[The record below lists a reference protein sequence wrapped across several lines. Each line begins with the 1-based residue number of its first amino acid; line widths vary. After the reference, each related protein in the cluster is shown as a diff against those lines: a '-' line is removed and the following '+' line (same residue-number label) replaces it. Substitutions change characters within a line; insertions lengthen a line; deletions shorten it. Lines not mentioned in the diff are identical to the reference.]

1 MKTKTDSELVLE
13 FCIELGRRMI
23 VSGANLERVQLA
35 LEKICSAYGFADT
48 SLFLLSNN
56 ISLSVM
62 DEEGAYTYRQ
72 CAIPPAGIHLDRLRA
87 LNNLSYQVT
96 KERPEPKKLR
106 KMLLEASDVRER
118 PDWHILLGQVFAL
131 SCLCLIFGGNAQE
144 VFSVVLVVVAMHYF
158 MIVAEKPGLNR
169 LVTNA
174 LIMFFA
180 TVAAILVMQAG
191 ISDNAPV
198 IMITLAMLVIP
209 GIPLVNSVRNLL
221 CGNEMNG
228 IFQLAKVFIETMA
241 LAMGIFLALLLFG
254 LNDEM
259 KNAIVVTRS
268 NPVFLVIV
276 SFLASA
282 AFGVVFRIPNRDLW
296 CAGLGGAL
304 TRIILILLS
313 PIVPVRLFFITVA
326 ALAAGLY
333 AEGMATVRHFPS
345 TYFIYPAIIPLIPGD
360 LFYYTLVGVYIG
372 DSQMISTNAMDCV
385 LSLLGL
391 SIGFVLSSI
400 VAHYTRKRR
409 FTALLRAV
417 PRGKDP
423 RESFESF

>member
-13 FCIELGRRMI
+13 FCIELSRRMI

-35 LEKICSAYGFADT
+35 VEKICSAYGFSDI

-62 DEEGAYTYRQ
+62 DQEGAYTSRQ
-72 CAIPPAGIHLDRLRA
+72 CTIPPAGIHLDRLRA
-87 LNNLSYQVT
+87 LNDLSYRVT
-96 KERPEPKKLR
+96 QKKPSPQMLR
-106 KMLLEASDVRER
+106 QMLLDASKVTDR
-118 PDWHILLGQVFAL
+118 PDWHILLGQIVAL

-144 VFSVVLVVVAMHYF
+144 VFSVAIVVVAMHYF
-158 MIVAEKPGLNR
+158 MIAAEKPGLNR

-174 LIMFFA
+174 LIMWFA

-191 ISDNAPV
+191 FSTNAPV
-198 IMITLAMLVIP
+198 IMISLGLLVIP

-228 IFQLAKVFIETMA
+228 IIQLAKVFIETMA
-241 LAMGIFLALLLFG
+241 LAMGIFLALLMFG
-254 LNDEM
+254 MDDGM
-259 KNAIVVTRS
+259 RNAIVTARS

-296 CAGLGGAL
+296 TAGLGGAL
-304 TRIILILLS
+304 IRIVLILLS
-313 PIVPVRLFFITVA
+313 SVVPVRLFYITVA

-333 AEGMATVRHFPS
+333 AEAMATKRHFPS

-360 LFYYTLVGVYIG
+360 LFYFTLVGVYIG
-372 DSQMISTNAMDCV
+372 DAQIISTNGMDCL

-400 VAHYTRKRR
+400 VAHYTRKMR

-417 PRGKDP
+417 PRGEDP
-423 RESFESF
+423 RDAFD